1 MWQCLCCGIHL
12 SQHNTA
18 CNFDANIYSAAI
30 DSQKISCVTASWPHE
45 YDMTYCWLLLQWL
58 KEGKVSYLDHVTDGL
73 DNAPQAFIG
82 MLKGEN
88 VGKAAVH
95 VADA

>member
-1 MWQCLCCGIHL
+1 
-12 SQHNTA
+12 
-18 CNFDANIYSAAI
+18 
-30 DSQKISCVTASWPHE
+30 
-45 YDMTYCWLLLQWL
+45 MTYCWLLLQWL

-82 MLKGEN
+82 MLKGDN
-88 VGKAAVH
+88 VGKAAVP

>member
-1 MWQCLCCGIHL
+1 MKQ
-12 SQHNTA
+12 
-18 CNFDANIYSAAI
+18 FDFL
-30 DSQKISCVTASWPHE
+30 E
-45 YDMTYCWLLLQWL
+45 LFLQWL

-73 DNAPQAFIG
+73 ENAPQAFIG

-95 VADA
+95 VADAWAMLS